1 MTGKRLV
8 DRLKEVDGVS
18 LEYTYG
24 VPTDGTADPTGEY
37 PRRDNWFGSSVSSA
51 ARGVKVNGLW
61 MGGSASG
68 LNFDVPLQS
77 PSIYP
82 FNQANETPSGHS
94 FEIDDTPGG
103 ERILIK
109 HNSGAGVELKAD
121 GSVVVASKSNRIEIV
136 GADHSVVVQGKG
148 DVVYDG
154 DMNLTVN
161 GNYNLKVNGNYNV
174 EVGANH
180 NHSVHGTYITETG
193 DIHSTIVRGNK
204 DVKVYGD
211 TLDFHVGERKMV
223 TKKDLRFITKQD
235 FIVNSKRHVRLTA
248 KEYITGTS
256 GKLTTLSSS
265 GKTVVTGNSGEIG
278 GEGFNFTGYHFG
290 GPKEYTNSEG
300 QSDATFEGY
309 LLGRALESWTSK
321 YAINAEFAYAAKWAD
336 AAQASNTA
344 VSDSGPRVTPPSS
357 LAPFSSQPSYDFK
370 YGWSPTSSTYTVTS
384 DWVDVWNKI
393 SPFAVRDV
401 MVDEDN
407 VLENKL
413 AKSGYTYYFNW
424 TPDISEIRS
433 KMRTMD
439 GANDISTAPEGQTDG
454 ATCISTLLDENRIS
468 PKYQL
473 PGPQAPYRQIR
484 TATAT
489 PSAKFGYTLLGN
501 PVERRSKTF
510 IPKDRLV
517 ANNERVILADP
528 LYNPDKHDAPI
539 TSSTKLSRSATVSK
553 FLGAAGSKTS
563 LEFVPLLSDR
573 QNLARQWYLHAML
586 MDAVASSKQF
596 SDYRLQVTE
605 GYYYPANGI
614 REQYVPSE
622 NVFNRYWREPYR
634 AEDGGTT
641 QASILAG
648 GNGVRPTINELKY
661 EGCAVAYTLYN
672 SRGKVDYSGMYDVA
686 LYIRDTLYFDQL
698 SLDYDTIRPDRVMGQ
713 QLIVVMPKI
722 TSNFKAVFQQKVCT
736 YFNRQMFS
744 STELIEISD

>member
-37 PRRDNWFGSSVSSA
+37 PRRDNWFGSSISSA

-121 GSVVVASKSNRIEIV
+121 GSVVVASKSNRIEVV

-265 GKTVVTGNSGEIG
+265 GKMVVTGRGGEIG

-300 QSDATFEGY
+300 QSQATFEGY

-321 YAINAEFAYAAKWAD
+321 YAINSEFAYAAKWAD
-336 AAQASNTA
+336 EAEASNTA
-344 VSDSGPRVTPPSS
+344 VTDGGEPVTAPSS

-439 GANDISTAPEGQTDG
+439 GANDISTAPDGQTDG
-454 ATCISTLLDENRIS
+454 ATCISTLLDETRIS
-468 PKYQL
+468 PKYQV

-517 ANNERVILADP
+517 TKNERVILADP

-553 FLGAAGSKTS
+553 FLGAKGSKTS

-641 QASILAG
+641 QASILARP
-648 GNGVRPTINELKY
+648 NGVRPTINELKY

-722 TSNFKAVFQQKVCT
+722 TSDFKAVFQQKVCT

>member
-37 PRRDNWFGSSVSSA
+37 PRRDNWFGSSISSA

-121 GSVVVASKSNRIEIV
+121 GSVVVASKSNRIEVV

-211 TLDFHVGERKMV
+211 TFDFHVGERKMV

-265 GKTVVTGNSGEIG
+265 GKMIVTGSGGEIG
-278 GEGFNFTGYHFG
+278 GEFFNFTGNNFG
-290 GPKEYTNSEG
+290 GPKSYSGGEG
-300 QSDATFEGY
+300 QSSATFEGY
-309 LLGRALESWTSK
+309 LLGRALESWTSN
-321 YAINAEFAYAAKWAD
+321 YAKNAEFAYAAKWAD
-336 AAQASNTA
+336 EAQASNTA
-344 VSDSGPRVTPPSS
+344 MSDNGPQVFPPIKGV
-357 LAPFSSQPSYDFK
+357 PFSAQPDYIFK
-370 YGWSPTSSTYTVTS
+370 YGWGPKSKTYTVTNE
-384 DWVDVWNKI
+384 WVDVWNKI

-401 MVDEDN
+401 MVDEDD

-573 QNLARQWYLHAML
+573 QKLARQWYLHAML

-641 QASILAG
+641 QASILARP
-648 GNGVRPTINELKY
+648 NGVRPTINELKY